1 MKKLGKLSFKDLQGH
16 RPMEAQEMRDVRGGL
31 APTGGEVQGTPG
43 PGATKYECTCYV
55 IDGSWTGY
63 YVDDKQ
69 AEERIKQYCGEYDGI
84 CTKA

>member
-43 PGATKYECTCYV
+43 PGATKYYCVCE
-55 IDGSWTGY
+55 INPGAWTGY
-63 YVDDKQ
+63 YVNSAQ
-69 AEERIKQYCGEYDGI
+69 IEERLKEYCINGLGS
-84 CTKA
+84 CTEV